1 VQDSVSHGQRAQT
14 QSRVARKA
22 IPLAERAAYSP
33 AEFAALCGKSPTGAY
48 RLIYAGKLKPITE
61 FGRILIP
68 HAQLDA
74 VLARCAECNP
84 VVAQ

>member
-1 VQDSVSHGQRAQT
+1 MEAIRGEWART
-14 QSRVARKA
+14 QLRVARKA

-33 AEFAALCGKSPTGAY
+33 AEFAALCSKSPTWASK
-48 RLIYAGKLKPITE
+48 LIYAGKLKPIAE
-61 FGRILIP
+61 FGRMLMP

-74 VLARCAECNP
+74 VLARCAEYNP